1 MSAPII
7 HILRHSPTSNT
18 SMASCLRVLASKQSV
33 LLIEDAVYALL
44 PESIALS
51 NISLLPDEVRMYV
64 LDADMQARGLA
75 LDDLP
80 KHIEPINYD
89 RMVEICAQ
97 SSKVLS
103 W

>member
-1 MSAPII
+1 
-7 HILRHSPTSNT
+7 
-18 SMASCLRVLASKQSV
+18 MASCLRVLASKQSV

-44 PESIALS
+44 PGSTALS

-80 KHIEPINYD
+80 KRIEPINYD

>member
-1 MSAPII
+1 
-7 HILRHSPTSNT
+7 
-18 SMASCLRVLASKQSV
+18 MASCLRVLASKQSV

>member
-1 MSAPII
+1 ML

-18 SMASCLRVLASKQSV
+18 SMASCLRVLVSKQSV

-44 PESIALS
+44 PGSAALKS
-51 NISLLPDEVRMYV
+51 ISLLPGEVRLHV
-64 LDADMQARGLA
+64 LEADMRARGLA

-80 KHIEPINYD
+80 ERIEPIGYD
-89 RMVEICAQ
+89 RMVELCAQ

>member
-1 MSAPII
+1 
-7 HILRHSPTSNT
+7 
-18 SMASCLRVLASKQSV
+18 MASCLRVLANKQSV

-44 PESIALS
+44 PGSAAFS

-64 LDADMQARGLA
+64 LDADMQARGLV

-80 KHIEPINYD
+80 KRIEPINYD

>member
-1 MSAPII
+1 
-7 HILRHSPTSNT
+7 
-18 SMASCLRVLASKQSV
+18 MASCLRVLASKQSV

-64 LDADMQARGLA
+64 LDAD
-75 LDDLP
+75 DLP